1 MRQFCSIVD
10 EMLAAV
16 YWQICHYGT
25 VFISSANMVR
35 FHFGDKEKYSEL
47 ETGPSRLL
55 TFELLNENND
65 MWLETGVFFTFKH
78 AFHSR
83 LSEGNF
89 NRKIAYLRVNQG
101 KQYSVTILILGA
113 QTYLYVIE
121 LHWKC

>member
-35 FHFGDKEKYSEL
+35 LHFGDKEKYSAL
-47 ETGPSRLL
+47 VETGLLHLL

-65 MWLETGVFFTFKH
+65 MWLKTGVFLLLSALFTPVCQK
-78 AFHSR
+78 
-83 LSEGNF
+83 G
-89 NRKIAYLRVNQG
+89 
-101 KQYSVTILILGA
+101 ILTGR
-113 QTYLYVIE
+113 
-121 LHWKC
+121 